1 MLKPALTSLMQH
13 ICAQNNWA
21 KPYLITYAGKTLCM
35 DFSIMKMP
43 LQVLEDGSL
52 SVAGETALADATVHI
67 PPSLAIRLLAKD
79 EAARQQIRIEGDT
92 HLAADFAK
100 VIQHMR
106 WDAAEDVSRIIG
118 DIPAQKISDFSQHSV
133 KEIKHQLTN
142 LAEMLAEYW
151 QEEIPVLAK
160 KRQVETFNASVDTL
174 VSDVDRL
181 EKRADK
187 LSQKLQQE
195 SPR

>member
-1 MLKPALTSLMQH
+1 
-13 ICAQNNWA
+13 
-21 KPYLITYAGKTLCM
+21 M